1 MAIFDAMFEFMDN
14 QEITGSGTT
23 LFKPVTGKELNWGN
37 NELEMGAGEPV
48 YINFK
53 VGLTAFTG
61 GTSVDFKLFADAAS
75 EGHDSDSD
83 VVLASGPRLVAD
95 LTAGAWIL
103 RNILPVDVDIE
114 QYLLPGA
121 TFVGNVNAGTLDVW
135 LDHGSQSSY
144 DTQVSDS
151 NI

>member
-14 QEITGSGTT
+14 SQLTGNGVTIY
-23 LFKPVTGKELNWGN
+23 LPVTGKELDWGADS
-37 NELEMGAGEPV
+37 LEMGAGEPV

-53 VGLTAFTG
+53 VGLTAYSG
-61 GTSVDFKLFADAAS
+61 GTSVDFKLFADDGT
-75 EGHDSDSD
+75 EGHDSSSIA
-83 VVLASGPRLVAD
+83 VISSGPRAVGT

-103 RNILPVDVDIE
+103 RSVLPVNVDIE

-144 DTQVSDS
+144 DTQVSAS